1 MQHHFSRY
9 RIIVLFSCTILPQ
22 ISQQVLALYRL
33 SDTLYFSRLYIHLPY
48 LTYKIQSPHRFGI
61 SVFLDYCSVDSLAL

>member
-22 ISQQVLALYRL
+22 ISQQVLALHWL
-33 SDTLYFSRLYIHLPY
+33 SDTLHFSSLYIHLLY
-48 LTYKIQSPHRFGI
+48 
-61 SVFLDYCSVDSLAL
+61 